1 VKFDANRPSDEL
13 FDLFQRW
20 LWYTWFGM
28 VAMAALA
35 IAFAHFF
42 PAAPLG
48 LDLAVLGGLAVAPA
62 TMLVVALRI
71 LVAADRARSR
81 EAADMPGWRGVVERH
96 GLSLGLVAVGAIV
109 ALTVIVSLLTGH

>member
-1 VKFDANRPSDEL
+1 VKFDANRSSDEL

-28 VAMAALA
+28 AAMAALA

-48 LDLAVLGGLAVAPA
+48 LDLAVLGGLAVAPV
-62 TMLVVALRI
+62 TTLVVALRI

-81 EAADMPGWRGVVERH
+81 EAADMPGWRGLSSAMGSRS
-96 GLSLGLVAVGAIV
+96 GLSPWGP
-109 ALTVIVSLLTGH
+109 SSRSR